1 MPRKQIWSGAV
12 LAAVAASSLTGC
24 SLQASDG
31 TPQSFAQLSS
41 LSAKDAI
48 QAATRAVTA
57 HPSAKVHTVLVAPT
71 ATETDD
77 VVATFDEHPTL
88 QGTMAMSSG
97 DPSAQPQALPMR
109 FADDVMYVQ
118 MGNDP
123 LLAAQMNGK
132 QWMKMDL
139 QAMAADPNTANFGAD
154 VLENTSPTKGL
165 TLLAAAQ
172 DLHAVGTEQRGG
184 VQTVHYSGAVSGADA
199 TDPNIAGRTGLTQDQ
214 ADVVG
219 NALGQGVVTKLA
231 YDVWLRADGLPVAMT
246 FTESTSIG
254 SMTGEIDY
262 SDWGTKVTVT
272 PIPDSQSADF
282 VAIMK
287 QEEAASQASQDGS
300 GTPSAPASS
309 DGSGPSGAPSSPS
322 TPSTPGTPSAP
333 GTPSSPTTPSA
344 PTTPGTPSVPNTP
357 SVPSTPAPTG
367 TSSTAP
373 ASPTSTGAS
382 SSASSSAA

>member
-24 SLQASDG
+24 SLKASDG

-41 LSAKDAI
+41 LSAQDAI
-48 QAATRAVTA
+48 QAATRAVAA

-77 VVATFDEHPTL
+77 VVATFDGHPTL

-97 DPSAQPQALPMR
+97 DPSAQPAQPLPLR

-118 MGNDP
+118 MGGDP
-123 LLAAQMNGK
+123 LMAAQMNGK

-154 VLENTSPTKGL
+154 VLENTSPNKGL
-165 TLLAAAQ
+165 TLLAAAR
-172 DLHAVGTEQRGG
+172 DLHVVGTEQHAG
-184 VQTVHYSGAVSGADA
+184 VQTVHYSGAVAGVDA
-199 TDPNIAGRTGLTQDQ
+199 TDPNIAGRTGLTQDG

-219 NALGQGVVTKLA
+219 SALAQGAVTKLA

-262 SDWGTKVTVT
+262 SDWGTKVAVT

-282 VAIMK
+282 VAIVK
-287 QEEAASQASQDGS
+287 QEEAAAQASQDGS
-300 GTPSAPASS
+300 GTPSVPTSS
-309 DGSGPSGAPSSPS
+309 SGAPSAPS
-322 TPSTPGTPSAP
+322 APGAPSTPGTPSAPSAPATPSTPGTPSAP
-333 GTPSSPTTPSA
+333 A
-344 PTTPGTPSVPNTP
+344 TP
-357 SVPSTPAPTG
+357 SVPSAPTPTG
-367 TSSTAP
+367 PSSTGH
-373 ASPTSTGAS
+373 ASPTSTGSS

>member
-24 SLQASDG
+24 SLKASDG

-48 QAATRAVTA
+48 QAAARAVAA

-77 VVATFDEHPTL
+77 VTATFDGHPTL

-97 DPSAQPQALPMR
+97 ADSGAQSAPALPIR

-118 MGNDP
+118 MGGDP

-132 QWMKMDL
+132 QWLKMDL

-154 VLENTSPTKGL
+154 VLENASPSKGL
-165 TLLAAAQ
+165 TLLTAAR
-172 DLHAVGTEQRGG
+172 DLHVVGTEQRGG
-184 VQTVHYSGAVSGADA
+184 VQTVHCSGALTGADA
-199 TDPNIAGRTGLTQDQ
+199 TDPNIAGRTGLTQDD

-219 NALGQGVVTKLA
+219 NALGQGTVTKLA

-254 SMTGEIDY
+254 SMTGEMDY
-262 SDWGTKVTVT
+262 SDWGTAVTVT

-282 VAIMK
+282 VAIVK
-287 QEEAASQASQDGS
+287 QEEAAAQGSAQAPS
-300 GTPSAPASS
+300 TP
-309 DGSGPSGAPSSPS
+309 GAPSSPAATGPLS
-322 TPSTPGTPSAP
+322 TGP
-333 GTPSSPTTPSA
+333 
-344 PTTPGTPSVPNTP
+344 
-357 SVPSTPAPTG
+357 
-367 TSSTAP
+367 TSS
-373 ASPTSTGAS
+373 SSSSTSS
-382 SSASSSAA
+382 SSASSAASSSSAA